1 MWRED
6 DLSKWLAHKVEE
18 FQYPPRMIFNLSY
31 DEKRAVSEKITFT
44 LHLSGIQET
53 MYSKNCDNAIPLRA
67 KSSWFTNSNH
77 LSKCVTITCSNTK
90 WQLHPN

>member
-6 DLSKWLAHKVEE
+6 DDLSKRLAHKVEE
-18 FQYPPRMIFNLSY
+18 FQYPPRMIFNVSY
-31 DEKRAVSEKITFT
+31 DEKMAVSEKITFT

-53 MYSKNCDNAIPLRA
+53 MYSKKCDSTIHLHA

-77 LSKCVTITCSNTK
+77 LSKFVTITCSKNR
-90 WQLHPN
+90 